1 MDTNQAQNLSEQRPY
16 IEMLNLI
23 HPNGLCCPNGHHVVN
38 ARKNIY
44 KRDPKGMPRYRCNY
58 PGCSKSF
65 NIFTGTGLQGTSF
78 NPTEVITCVNGMLEK
93 KGIKELSNDSG
104 VLERRLK
111 KHYDYFKILSKRKIL
126 TQFPILKDWEVIF
139 DLVLTA
145 GEAYLP
151 TKDYHN
157 FKTLV
162 LHILKNAGSTTLWKN
177 LFENIADWEMIDD
190 FGEKHLILT
199 MRDNKQFKLK
209 KLSIKEID
217 PKTGKTKSTKRFTQV
232 SI

>member
-1 MDTNQAQNLSEQRPY
+1 MDNTQAQHLSEKRLY
-16 IEMLNLI
+16 IETLDLI
-23 HPNGLCCPNGHHVVN
+23 HPTGLCCPNGHPVVN
-38 ARKNIY
+38 AGKNIY

-65 NIFTGTGLQGTSF
+65 NIFTGTPLQGTSF
-78 NPTEVITCVNGMLEK
+78 SPTEVITCVNGILDK
-93 KGIKELSNDSG
+93 KDIMELSNDSG
-104 VLERRLK
+104 VLVRRIK
-111 KHYDYFKILSKRKIL
+111 KYYDFFRSLSKRKRL

-177 LFENIADWEMIDD
+177 LFENIADWKIIND
-190 FGEKHLILT
+190 FGEEYLILT
-199 MRDNKQFKLK
+199 MRNNKQYKLK

-217 PKTGKTKSTKRFTQV
+217 PKTGKTKFTKRFTQV